1 MNGEQHLRRALRRF
15 RQLRKPPSAPSSLSD
30 PGRARVGS
38 SEPIRSPDSPST
50 AFEAI
55 LLQRIDDLED
65 RIAKL
70 ESRVNWLLVT
80 IVGACLVFILRT
92 LLP

>member
-1 MNGEQHLRRALRRF
+1 MNGEEHLRRALRRF
-15 RQLRKPPSAPSSLSD
+15 RRPQPDPADPPLRTQFAQS
-30 PGRARVGS
+30 
-38 SEPIRSPDSPST
+38 RSPGSPTT

-65 RIAKL
+65 RIVKL

>member
-1 MNGEQHLRRALRRF
+1 MRGDQHLRRAIRRF
-15 RQLRKPPSAPSSLSD
+15 RMLRQPQPVPATPPPVAL
-30 PGRARVGS
+30 
-38 SEPIRSPDSPST
+38 EPTT

-65 RIAKL
+65 RIVKL

-92 LLP
+92 LFPYTLPVSWPGSI